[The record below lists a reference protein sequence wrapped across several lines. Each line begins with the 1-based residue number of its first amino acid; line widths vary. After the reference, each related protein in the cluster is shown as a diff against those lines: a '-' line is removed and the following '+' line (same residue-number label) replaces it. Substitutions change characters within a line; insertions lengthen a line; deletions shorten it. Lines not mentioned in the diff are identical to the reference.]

1 MYLCVLFIMIYFISM
16 NLTRLKEIICVNKIV
31 ECGTIEF
38 DFIELSRILSYRKKA
53 ERKAG
58 KARK

>member
-1 MYLCVLFIMIYFISM
+1 MIYFISM
-16 NLTRLKEIICVNKIV
+16 NLTRLKEIICVNRIV